1 MEEPTMA
8 RKWTVMVYLGA
19 DNNLSVDFL
28 WDLKEMQDVMEVGPE
43 KEVTVVAQY
52 DPGQG
57 IRTQRYIINKESVK
71 GPPKYL
77 VDGKDGWLILD
88 NEEIPDV
95 RKDAELEK
103 LVRELME
110 KVSYAPAPKE
120 GQLNRLGKYLDRL
133 TFNGDKIEPGNKN
146 TGDPMTLL
154 QFI

>member
-8 RKWTVMVYLGA
+8 REWTVMVYLGA

-71 GPPKYL
+71 GPPKYR

-95 RKDAELEK
+95 RKDAELKE
-103 LVRELME
+103 LVRELRE
-110 KVSYAPAPKE
+110 KVSYAPAPEE
-120 GQLNRLGKYLDRL
+120 GQNQQKAKQPNRL
-133 TFNGDKIEPGNKN
+133 
-146 TGDPMTLL
+146 
-154 QFI
+154 